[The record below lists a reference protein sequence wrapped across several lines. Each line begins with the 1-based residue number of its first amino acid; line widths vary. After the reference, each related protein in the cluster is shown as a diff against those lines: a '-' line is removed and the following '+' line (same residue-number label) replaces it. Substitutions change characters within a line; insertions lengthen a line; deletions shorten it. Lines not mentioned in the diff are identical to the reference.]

1 MVVSCTIL
9 ESDYFMKT
17 YKYDPILTIL
27 RNTVTSNKELSI
39 ALGVKSDESSLYRFR
54 HWEDFEDSKLSLQWK
69 NHRMKGRTRGLS
81 IEKKKLKPIQDFYGV
96 EKKKDPRDLSEKTV
110 FQESKLRGKYIY
122 SIREAE
128 SVLLFER
135 EAIFDMNFED
145 GGMIIFIFEW
155 MLYQYPE
162 INSDYEEYRKKANK
176 AELTIIDN
184 TILEVFSK
192 ISSFL
197 QQSSTYTGFALY
209 NSAYNHV
216 LLEYTYKKVYQK
228 NTKLSEHMRNLLIC
242 LRTLF
247 QKCDV
252 KVAEMLRQD
261 SGMWKYVKLTDM
273 DIPNSP
279 KEKSEFVFADL
290 FAGIGSFRKALERS
304 KGKCVF
310 TNEILE
316 QSMYTYSEN
325 FNIEPGELNLDYI
338 ESFVY
343 QSKMDK
349 IPQINCL
356 VAGFPCKSF
365 SQLGQQTRRGSGK
378 IALALS
384 DPEFGFLVFD
394 TMKIIKEREPEFF
407 ILENVP
413 EFVTDKEIWDNTI
426 LKAMTDPNF
435 KAEDVKD
442 AEGNKLPKGQGFYKD
457 MGKNKKGE
465 TVTEYVVGL
474 EDIKSRFIN
483 LDGKYDVY
491 VRVLNSAGYSSQS
504 RSRCFIIGIH
514 KSLNVDFDY
523 GLLPYIR
530 TTRDRIVINSKM
542 RQFDSK
548 VASNYENT
556 SNEYYEYF
564 QDLDMHSSIEK
575 AEIPYTLPLGEN
587 DEHSVVNPKYN
598 LTLKQEVHNLYKL
611 LIRQDPKS
619 ISDEF
624 KKKTSKDQDETDS
637 DTRAGWI
644 AISTLNASERLQ
656 EIILN
661 KATGMTGY
669 GTQQVEIVK
678 EDGQD
683 QFATLVA
690 KCNEHKNVYYTCPL
704 SNEKVYRN
712 ITPREAVRLMTF
724 DREPSAR
731 MYLPIADTGAY
742 TLAGYSIV
750 TKLLEEITLYV
761 VANILYN
768 MDSKS

>member
-1 MVVSCTIL
+1 MQ
-9 ESDYFMKT
+9 T
-17 YKYDPILTIL
+17 YNYDPILTIL

-39 ALGVKSDESSLYRFR
+39 ALGVRSDESSLYRFR
-54 HWEDFEDSKLSLQWK
+54 HWEDLEDSSKLSLQWK
-69 NHRMKGRTRGLS
+69 DRKMKGSTRGLS

-96 EKKKDPRDLSEKTV
+96 EKKKDPRDLSEQTV
-110 FQESKLRGKYIY
+110 FQKSKLKGKDIY

-145 GGMIIFIFEW
+145 GGMVIFIFEW

-162 INSDYEEYRKKANK
+162 INADYENYRKKANRT
-176 AELTIIDN
+176 ELTLIDE
-184 TILEVFSK
+184 TILKVFSK

-197 QQSSTYTGFALY
+197 KQSSAYTGLALY

-216 LLEYTYKKVYQK
+216 LLEYTYKKVYAK
-228 NTKLSEHMRNLLIC
+228 SKKLSENVRNLLTC
-242 LRTLF
+242 LRAIF

-252 KVAEMLRQD
+252 KSAEMLRQD

-279 KEKSEFVFADL
+279 KENPKFVFADL

-325 FNIEPGELNLDYI
+325 FNIEPGDLNLDYI

-349 IPQINCL
+349 IPPINCL

-365 SQLGQQTRRGSGK
+365 SRLGQQSRRGSGK

-384 DPEFGFLVFD
+384 DPAFGFLVFD
-394 TMKIIKEREPEFF
+394 TMKIIKERQPEFF

-413 EFVTDKEIWDNTI
+413 EFVTDKDIWDNTI
-426 LKAMTDPNF
+426 LKAMTDPSF
-435 KAEDVKD
+435 KAEDIKD
-442 AEGNKLPKGQGFYKD
+442 AQGNKLPKGQGFYQEI
-457 MGKNKKGE
+457 GKNDKGE
-465 TVTEYVVGL
+465 PIEEYVVGL

-504 RSRCFIIGIH
+504 RSRCFIIGIR

-523 GLLPYIR
+523 GLLPYVR
-530 TTRDRIVINSKM
+530 TTRDRKVIDSKM

-548 VASNYENT
+548 AASNYENK

-564 QDLDMHSSIEK
+564 QTLDMHSSIEK
-575 AEIPYTLPLGEN
+575 AEIPYTLPLGED

-598 LTLKQEVHNLYKL
+598 LSLKQEVHNLYKI
-611 LIRQDPKS
+611 LIRQNPNS
-619 ISDEF
+619 ISSSF
-624 KKKTSKDQDETDS
+624 KKTKSKTQDETDS
-637 DTRAGWI
+637 DTSSGWI
-644 AISTLNASERLQ
+644 AISTVNASKDLQ
-656 EIILN
+656 QTILS

-669 GTQQVEIVK
+669 GTQQVEIVD
-678 EDGQD
+678 ENGQN

-750 TKLLEEITLYV
+750 TKLIEEIALYV
-761 VANILYN
+761 VANVLYN
-768 MDSKS
+768 TESKN